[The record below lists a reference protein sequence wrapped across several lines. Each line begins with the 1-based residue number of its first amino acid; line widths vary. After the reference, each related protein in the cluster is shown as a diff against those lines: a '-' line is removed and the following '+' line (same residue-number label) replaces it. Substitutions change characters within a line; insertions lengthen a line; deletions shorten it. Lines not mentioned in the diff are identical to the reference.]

1 MRYKIFL
8 LPGNFTGLTID
19 GIKNFNFS
27 LCAIACNYMC
37 SSYNIV
43 RHSVIKMVEIMMMT
57 I

>member
-27 LCAIACNYMC
+27 LCAIACNYM
-37 SSYNIV
+37 
-43 RHSVIKMVEIMMMT
+43 
-57 I
+57 